1 MGISNEARL
10 EVEGK
15 GVRKFEQ
22 ELYYLLMG
30 WKKYGRCSL
39 NVRRA
44 YDIYERDGKLEEKKR
59 YLSKKYKLV
68 YEGSKL
74 RGVENLNGI
83 MPAGVSAGD
92 DVVDGEETCKFYV
105 LRSRTKYRIKGKAR
119 RLYKKYGGRD
129 STDLVLFAWK
139 FMSKEAIGPHVNV
152 DWQAVE
158 FEMRE
163 IVR

>member
-1 MGISNEARL
+1 MLFRS
-10 EVEGK
+10 
-15 GVRKFEQ
+15 
-22 ELYYLLMG
+22 
-30 WKKYGRCSL
+30 
-39 NVRRA
+39 
-44 YDIYERDGKLEEKKR
+44 
-59 YLSKKYKLV
+59 
-68 YEGSKL
+68 
-74 RGVENLNGI
+74 
-83 MPAGVSAGD
+83 AGVSAGD

-105 LRSRTKYRIKGKAR
+105 LRSRTKYRINGKAR
-119 RLYKKYGGRD
+119 WLYKKYGGRD